1 MFLEEILKAHD
12 LRKGV
17 SGSKAC
23 GHYNSGLRSKTYAK
37 NAFGYLH
44 VGLKLQ
50 PDSWALAYL
59 GLASQI
65 GQKVPSVKHI
75 QQTY

>member
-1 MFLEEILKAHD
+1 MIFEKESLGARHVVIII
-12 LRKGV
+12 RT
-17 SGSKAC
+17 
-23 GHYNSGLRSKTYAK
+23 GLRSKTYAK

-44 VGLKLQ
+44 ERLKLQ
-50 PDSWALAYL
+50 PESWALAYL